1 MDVLALNLMGMWGEW
16 ISPIL
21 LLIFGLG
28 MVIFFH
34 ELGHFLAARWAGI
47 KVERFAI
54 GFGPR
59 LFGIVRGETD
69 YCLKALPVGGYIKML
84 GQEDFAPL
92 KDGDQLDPRS
102 FPAKSVG
109 VRMVVVSAGVVM
121 NLVFAAI
128 LFIVVGIVGKNFT
141 QPFVGS
147 VLPGYP
153 ASKVEFTWRPAT
165 SPTPPA
171 TAPMPQPEFGPG
183 LKPGDRILELDGDEV
198 DRFSD
203 LKMEAVLASHE
214 DKTFEIVVKRRDDA
228 GREWIGTGTL
238 GVKKDRGGQM
248 LLFGVGTPLD
258 TVFDEP
264 RDAVSD
270 SPFSGGDRLVAI
282 DGRRVER
289 HWEIAP
295 IEKTLDGREVTVT
308 IERPRESP
316 SGETLPPE
324 VIDIRVQPTLR
335 TKSSVHWMKDG
346 ARVRGYA
353 TGYGSD
359 PDDGITVKIELPD
372 GKVKEIPRD
381 DVFSKA
387 MLDILGMIPRV
398 EVLTVS
404 KGSPAQT
411 GGLRPGDVII
421 RYGDHGTPTFERLTE
436 INKNVVGRETQ
447 IVVLRGGQTET
458 MKVTPV
464 SRNEVPQMGI
474 VPGLDLMH
482 AVVAGVRDGSPA
494 RKAGLAPDDVIE
506 EVNGRAVASWIDV
519 FNALKEL
526 SGQEVT
532 LAYRRGAQ
540 QRAAALGKL
549 DEAIFDP
556 ADYTVEIFPVVP
568 FRILEFKLVKRNPV
582 SAVVWGAE
590 ETWDF
595 TLKTYASLR
604 ALVRN
609 TVSPKMMV
617 GPVGIGGLAIQV
629 GRERPLIDF
638 VYFMAFISVTL
649 AVINFLPLPVVDGG
663 MAVFLIIEKIRRK
676 PTPVRIMNI
685 VQFAGLALIV
695 LVFVLVTW
703 QDVARWWT
711 GRW

>member
-1 MDVLALNLMGMWGEW
+1 MDVLALNLMGIWGEW
-16 ISPIL
+16 IAPIL
-21 LLIFGLG
+21 LLSFGLG

-47 KVERFAI
+47 KVERFAL

-69 YCLKALPVGGYIKML
+69 YCVKALPLGGYVKML

-121 NLVFAAI
+121 NVILAAI

-147 VLPGYP
+147 VAPTYP
-153 ASKVEFTWRPAT
+153 ASKVEFTWQPVAP
-165 SPTPPA
+165 PTQPPA
-171 TAPMPQPEFGPG
+171 TPISQPDFGIG
-183 LKPGDRILELDGDEV
+183 LKPGDRTLELDGDQV

-203 LKMEAVLASHE
+203 LKIKAILASHE

-228 GREWIGTGTL
+228 GGEWIGTGRL
-238 GVKKDRGGQM
+238 GVKWDMKGHM

-258 TVFDEP
+258 IVFGEP

-270 SPFSGGDRLVAI
+270 SPFSGGDKLVAI
-282 DGRRVER
+282 DGRKVER

-316 SGETLPPE
+316 SGEAQPPE
-324 VIDIRVQPTLR
+324 VIDIRVQPALR
-335 TKSSVHWMKDG
+335 TKNSVHWMKDG
-346 ARVRGYA
+346 TRGYI
-353 TGYGSD
+353 TGYSSD
-359 PDDGITVKIELPD
+359 SDDGITVKIELPD
-372 GKVKEIPRD
+372 GKVKEIPKD
-381 DVFSKA
+381 DVSKEI
-387 MLDILGMIPRV
+387 LDILGMIPRV

-421 RYGDHGTPTFERLTE
+421 QYGDHGTPTFERLTE
-436 INKNVVGRETQ
+436 INKKIVGRETQ

-464 SRNEVPQMGI
+464 RRDEVAQMGI
-474 VPGLDLMH
+474 ASGLDLMH

-532 LAYRRGAQ
+532 LAYRRGAE
-540 QRAAALGKL
+540 QRTAALGKL

-556 ADYTVEIFPVVP
+556 ADYAVDLFPVVP
-568 FRILEFKLVKRNPV
+568 FRILEFELVKRNPI
-582 SAVVWGAE
+582 SAVVWGAG

-595 TLKTYASLR
+595 ILRTYASLR

-609 TVSPKMMV
+609 TVDPSMMV

-638 VYFMAFISVTL
+638 VYFMAFISATL
-649 AVINFLPLPVVDGG
+649 AVINFLPIPVVDGG

-703 QDVARWWT
+703 QDLARWWT